1 MGEINLPITKTGL
14 AYIDNFDEVIPDF
27 LNDFPLYYHP
37 NTGQFYQFI
46 NDTGIFLLLEENDV
60 RRLIYQYLQ
69 DCWNPKLE
77 NSMLASLPVYAK
89 VIKEFNDVPN
99 IIVCQNGVFCLDDLE
114 LKKFS
119 PKYHSTFRLEAP
131 YNPDADAP
139 TYDRFLNDISCK
151 DTVLVD
157 TFNEL
162 LGYVLCSSIQAEKL
176 IIMNG
181 FGANGKSTYLNL
193 LTAFVG
199 VDNVS
204 NISINEIN
212 GKAFSR
218 HFIADKRL
226 NLIYEGETDMVMSG
240 LMRGAVK
247 QIVTGDPT
255 SAEIKM
261 GKNYS
266 FIPKL
271 KLIMATNTFPQIDK
285 IPDHATTRR
294 ILILPFNNHFPAGQ
308 ADKNMLNKLLAEQ
321 SGILNRAIEG
331 LLRLKQN
338 SWKFSYEANSQQ
350 LLQEMICSEFPVF
363 EFAKERI
370 VANKAKRLTYSELR
384 QEFKIWCNKNKLT
397 PILSDREFAAEL
409 KDSLH
414 KLNIPFELAKGGG
427 DRGLAGIT
435 FK

>member
-77 NSMLASLPVYAK
+77 NSILASLPVYAK
-89 VIKEFNDVPN
+89 VIKEFNDVKD
-99 IIVCQNGVFCLDDLE
+99 IIVCKNGVFCLDNLQ

-119 PKYHSTFRLEAP
+119 SKYHSTFRLEAP
-131 YNPDADAP
+131 YNPDANAS
-139 TYDRFLNDISCK
+139 TYDKFLKDISCN
-151 DTVLVD
+151 DAVLVD

-261 GKNYS
+261 GRNYS

-271 KLIMATNTFPQIDK
+271 KLVMSTNMFPKIDK
-285 IPDHATTRR
+285 IPDHATVRR
-294 ILILPFNNHFPAGQ
+294 LLILPFNNHFS
-308 ADKNMLNKLLAEQ
+308 ADKADKDMLNKLLTEQ

-331 LLRLKQN
+331 LIRLKKN
-338 SWKFSYEANSQQ
+338 SWKFSYEEKSQQ
-350 LLQEMICSEFPVF
+350 LLQDMICTEFPIF

-370 VANKAKRLTYSELR
+370 VANENERLYYNELR
-384 QEFKIWCNKNKLT
+384 QEFKRWCNKNGLT
-397 PILSDREFAAEL
+397 PILSDNEFAASL
-409 KDSLH
+409 KQSLN

>member
-37 NTGQFYQFI
+37 NNGQFYQYKDDI
-46 NDTGIFLLLEENDV
+46 GIFVLLEENDV

-77 NSMLASLPVYAK
+77 NSILTSLPVYAK
-89 VIKEFNDVPN
+89 VIKEFNDVKD
-99 IIVCQNGVFCLDDLE
+99 IIVCKNGVFCLDDLQ

-119 PKYHSTFRLEAP
+119 SKYHSTFRLEAP
-131 YNPDADAP
+131 YNPDANAS
-139 TYDRFLNDISCK
+139 TYDKFLKDISCN
-151 DTVLVD
+151 DAVLVD

-435 FK
+435 IK

>member
-1 MGEINLPITKTGL
+1 MGEVFLPTTKSGL
-14 AYIDNFDEVIPDF
+14 SYIDNFAEVIPDF
-27 LNDFPLYYHP
+27 LNDYPLYYHST
-37 NTGQFYQFI
+37 TGQYYQYI

-60 RRLIYQYLQ
+60 RRLIHQYLQ
-69 DCWNPKLE
+69 ECWNPKLE
-77 NSMLASLPVYAK
+77 SSILASLPVYAK
-89 VIKEFNDVPN
+89 AIKELDDVPN

-139 TYDRFLNDISCK
+139 TYDRFLKEISCN

-162 LGYVLCSSIQAEKL
+162 LGYVLSIYTKCEKF
-176 IIMNG
+176 ITMCG
-181 FGANGKSTYLNL
+181 YGANGKSTYLNL
-193 LTAFVG
+193 LASFIG
-199 VDNVS
+199 LHNIS

-212 GKAFSR
+212 GKAFAR

-226 NLIYEGETDMVMSG
+226 NIIYEGESDMVMSE

-261 GKNYS
+261 GRNYS

-271 KLIMATNTFPQIDK
+271 KLIMATNTFPRIDK
-285 IPDHATTRR
+285 IPDHATVRR
-294 ILILPFNNHFPAGQ
+294 LLILPFNNHFT
-308 ADKNMLNKLLAEQ
+308 ADKADKDMLKKLLTEQ

-331 LLRLKQN
+331 LIRLKEN
-338 SWKFSYEANSQQ
+338 SWKFSYEEKSQKI
-350 LLQEMICSEFPVF
+350 LLDMITSEFPTF
-363 EFAKERI
+363 EFSKERI
-370 VANKAKRLTYSELR
+370 MADNSKRLTYHELR
-384 QEFKIWCNKNKLT
+384 QEFRIWCNKNHLT
-397 PILSDREFAAEL
+397 PTLSDKEFAAEL
-409 KDSLH
+409 KQSLQ
-414 KLNIPFELAKGGG
+414 KLDIPFDVSKSGG
-427 DRGLAGIT
+427 DRGLKGIT

>member
-1 MGEINLPITKTGL
+1 MAEINLSFTKNGL
-14 AYIDNFDEVIPDF
+14 AYIENFDEVIPDF
-27 LNDFPLYYHP
+27 LNEYPLYYHP
-37 NTGQFYQFI
+37 TTGQFLQYKSDI
-46 NDTGIFLLLEENDV
+46 GIFTLLEENTV
-60 RRLIYQYLQ
+60 RRLILDYLG
-69 DCWNPKLE
+69 DCWNPKIE
-77 NSMLASLPVYAK
+77 NSILASLPVYAK

-131 YNPDADAP
+131 YSPDADAP

-162 LGYVLCSSIQAEKL
+162 LGYVLCSSIQAEKF

-193 LTAFVG
+193 LTSFVG
-199 VDNVS
+199 IDNVS

-212 GKAFSR
+212 NKAFSR

-255 SAEIKM
+255 SAEIK
-261 GKNYS
+261 GGRIYS

-271 KLIMATNTFPQIDK
+271 KLITAINFFPKIDK
-285 IPDHATTRR
+285 IPDHATARR
-294 ILILPFNNHFPAGQ
+294 LLILPFNNHFPAGK
-308 ADKNMLNKLLAEQ
+308 ADKDMLNKLLTEQ

-331 LLRLKQN
+331 LIRLKKN
-338 SWKFSYEANSQQ
+338 SWKFSYEVNSQQ
-350 LLQEMICSEFPVF
+350 LLQDMICLEFPVF
-363 EFAKERI
+363 EFVKDRI
-370 VANKAKRLTYSELR
+370 VANENERLYYSELR

>member
-1 MGEINLPITKTGL
+1 MGEVFLPTNNSGL
-14 AYIDNFDEVIPDF
+14 SYIDNFAEVIPDF
-27 LNDFPLYYHP
+27 LNNFPIYYHP
-37 NTGQFYQFI
+37 KTAQFYQYI

-89 VIKEFNDVPN
+89 VIKEFNDVKD
-99 IIVCQNGVFCLDDLE
+99 IIVCKNGVFCLEDLQ

-119 PKYHSTFRLEAP
+119 SKYHSTFRLEAP
-131 YNPDADAP
+131 YNPDANAS
-139 TYDRFLNDISCK
+139 TYDKFLKDISCN
-151 DTVLVD
+151 DAVLVD

-199 VDNVS
+199 VDNIS

-212 GKAFSR
+212 NKAFSR

-255 SAEIKM
+255 SAEIK
-261 GKNYS
+261 GGRIYT

-271 KLIMATNTFPQIDK
+271 TLITAINFFPKLDK
-285 IPDHATTRR
+285 IPDHATARR
-294 ILILPFNNHFPAGQ
+294 LLILPFNNHFPAGK
-308 ADKNMLNKLLAEQ
+308 ADKDMLNKLLAEQ

-338 SWKFSYEANSQQ
+338 SWKFSYEEKSQKI
-350 LLQEMICSEFPVF
+350 LLDMITSEFPTF

-370 VANKAKRLTYSELR
+370 VADTDQRLTYNELR
-384 QEFKIWCNKNKLT
+384 QEFRIWCTKNNLA
-397 PILSDREFAAEL
+397 PILSDKEFAAEL
-409 KDSLH
+409 KQSLQ
-414 KLNIPFELAKGGG
+414 KLDIPFDVSKSGG
-427 DRGLAGIT
+427 DRGLKGIT

>member
-1 MGEINLPITKTGL
+1 MDLRVERTRKSIHNAFIQLRSKKPLEKISVKELSELAVINKATFYAHYRDIYDLSDKLEDELIASIIKT
-14 AYIDNFDEVIPDF
+14 IPNPENIISDSAIEKTLSEF
-27 LNDFPLYYHP
+27 
-37 NTGQFYQFI
+37 
-46 NDTGIFLLLEENDV
+46 LEENDV

-77 NSMLASLPVYAK
+77 NSILTSLPVYAK
-89 VIKEFNDVPN
+89 VIKEFNDVKD
-99 IIVCQNGVFCLDDLE
+99 IIVCKNGVFCLDDLQ

-119 PKYHSTFRLEAP
+119 SKYHSTFRLEAP
-131 YNPDADAP
+131 YNPDANAS
-139 TYDRFLNDISCK
+139 TYDKFLKDISCN
-151 DTVLVD
+151 DAVLVD

-285 IPDHATTRR
+285 IPDHATARR
-294 ILILPFNNHFPAGQ
+294 LLILPFNNHFS
-308 ADKNMLNKLLAEQ
+308 ADKNK
-321 SGILNRAIEG
+321 
-331 LLRLKQN
+331 
-338 SWKFSYEANSQQ
+338 
-350 LLQEMICSEFPVF
+350 
-363 EFAKERI
+363 
-370 VANKAKRLTYSELR
+370 
-384 QEFKIWCNKNKLT
+384 
-397 PILSDREFAAEL
+397 
-409 KDSLH
+409 
-414 KLNIPFELAKGGG
+414 
-427 DRGLAGIT
+427 
-435 FK
+435 